1 MEPQPS
7 VIPSLFLSVLSSN
20 PFSVVL
26 IVLYSLVLMG
36 IMLQSDNANDDTT
49 SKQRL
54 YLICLFQKVS
64 TYYTLYV
71 LFNCFTF
78 YLQMPCRWR
87 LLFKTS
93 MIGLSTMCSNAR
105 SLTSRWELSNRL
117 QLHRVD

>member
-20 PFSVVL
+20 PLFSVVL

-36 IMLQSDNANDDTT
+36 IMLQSDNSNDDTT

-78 YLQMPCRWR
+78 YLQMPCR
-87 LLFKTS
+87 
-93 MIGLSTMCSNAR
+93 
-105 SLTSRWELSNRL
+105 
-117 QLHRVD
+117 